1 MLAQKQESKGKIDIE
16 NKKEREGKNEANRK
30 RAKTKKKKEKK
41 EKRKVDVGK
50 KKGSKGGPEKVGN
63 RSKTMR
69 WAHWNLQQQYQYLN
83 DILNEQQNIEIPAAK

>member
-1 MLAQKQESKGKIDIE
+1 MLSQKQESKGKIDIE

-41 EKRKVDVGK
+41 EKRKVDGGE
-50 KKGSKGGPEKVGN
+50 KKGSKGGPEKVWN

-69 WAHWNLQQQYQYLN
+69 WAH
-83 DILNEQQNIEIPAAK
+83 

>member
-30 RAKTKKKKEKK
+30 RAKTKEKKEKK

-69 WAHWNLQQQYQYLN
+69 RANWNLQQQYQYLN